1 MGHATVRK
9 SVEPELGSMR
19 IKVRGYLNLREI
31 VGGQPFRIIE
41 AERLTVQALLQRLA
55 QDLGDEFAQAL
66 SASAPPG
73 GISPYLAVLIN
84 GRHYSH
90 LPDGLQTQLADGD
103 EVSIFPPTAGGE

>member
-1 MGHATVRK
+1 
-9 SVEPELGSMR
+9 MR
-19 IKVRGYLNLREI
+19 IKVRGYLSLREI

-41 AERLTVQALLQRLA
+41 AERLTVQDLMQRLA
-55 QDLGDEFAQAL
+55 RELGEEFARAV

-73 GISPYLAVLIN
+73 GISPYLSVLVN

-103 EVSIFPPTAGGE
+103 KVSIFPPTAGGE